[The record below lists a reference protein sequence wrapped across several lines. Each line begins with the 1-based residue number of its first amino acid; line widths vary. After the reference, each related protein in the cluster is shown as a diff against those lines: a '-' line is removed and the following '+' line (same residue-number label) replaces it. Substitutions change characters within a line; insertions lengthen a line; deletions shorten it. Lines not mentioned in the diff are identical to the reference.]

1 MEFGKDGQPVR
12 EGFQSAT
19 GGQSPQ
25 PRTVNGGNGG
35 SGPIIDAKPI
45 PAAPEPPAPVEAA
58 QAPPPKPVD
67 QFPITVK
74 LLYRPI
80 RGNNQEE
87 LTSLTFRE
95 PTGGDINRCGN
106 PCRVNSDGDVIIDE
120 KKMTL
125 IMANL
130 SGVLLPLLDRM
141 DPRDWNSCA
150 YRLRNF
156 FLPDL
161 AAW

>member
-1 MEFGKDGQPVR
+1 MIQFDDKGPPIR
-12 EGFQSAT
+12 EGFQTAT

-35 SGPIIDAKPI
+35 AGGTIIDAKPI
-45 PAAPEPPAPVEAA
+45 SATPQPPAEEP
-58 QAPPPKPVD
+58 QAPPPKPID
-67 QFPITVK
+67 QFPITVR

-106 PCRVNSDGDVIIDE
+106 PCRVNSDGDVVIDE

-130 SGVLLPLLDRM
+130 SGVLSPLLDRM

-150 YRLRNF
+150 YRLRGF

>member
-12 EGFQSAT
+12 EGFQTTTAP
-19 GGQSPQ
+19 PQ
-25 PRTVNGGNGG
+25 PRVAQNGGGT
-35 SGPIIDAKPI
+35 GPIIDAKPM
-45 PAAPEPPAPVEAA
+45 PAPQPPVEEPQAAPPA
-58 QAPPPKPVD
+58 PVD

-87 LTSLTFRE
+87 LRSLTFRE

-106 PCRVNSDGDVIIDE
+106 PCRVNAEGDVIIDE

-130 SGVLLPLLDRM
+130 SGVLSPLLDRM

-150 YRLRNF
+150 YRLRGF

>member
-1 MEFGKDGQPVR
+1 MEFGKDGQPIR
-12 EGFQSAT
+12 EGFQTVT
-19 GGQSPQ
+19 GGATSQ
-25 PRTVNGGNGG
+25 PRPVNGGTAA

-45 PAAPEPPAPVEAA
+45 PIAAPPAEDEA
-58 QAPPPKPVD
+58 QQPPPKPVD
-67 QFPITVK
+67 QFPITVR
-74 LLYRPI
+74 LLYRSI

-106 PCRVNSDGDVIIDE
+106 PCRVNADGDVVIDE

-130 SGVLLPLLDRM
+130 SGVLVPLLDRM

-150 YRLRNF
+150 YRLRSF

-161 AAW
+161 ASW